1 MRARR
6 LISSEQGL
14 TLIELLAVIVI
25 LGIMAAIAVPAVGG
39 LIEKSRTQSFVSN
52 SYAVKDAATYY
63 LKDRVA
69 NDDDVGGQITYELLV
84 EEGFLDEIK
93 DPDTGKLWTVATNAS
108 YVTVVKERVESICL
122 YGEKRKLC
130 SRMENK
136 QLVDGPAPISELTV
150 ELVTPK

>member
-1 MRARR
+1 M
-6 LISSEQGL
+6 
-14 TLIELLAVIVI
+14 IELLAVIVI
-25 LGIMAAIAVPAVGG
+25 LGIMAAIAVPAIGG
-39 LIEKSRTQSFVSN
+39 IIEKSRTQSFVSN

-63 LKDRVA
+63 LKDQVA
-69 NDDDVGGQITYELLV
+69 NDHDVGGKITYRLLV
-84 EEGFLDEIK
+84 DEGFLDEII
-93 DPDTGKLWTVATNAS
+93 DPDTRNLWNSTANAS

-136 QLVDGPAPISELTV
+136 ELVNGPAPISELTV